1 MNSLLPSTSFD
12 ADTFL
17 GTFDKALILLGKRLD
32 LGPFHYFA
40 GAHQEWKQTCR
51 KVHAFVD
58 GYVDKAIEEI
68 HQEKDISKDGLSE
81 SYTLIGELV
90 KETQDR
96 DSLRHQIMNVFFP
109 ARDST
114 AIGVSNVFF
123 QLARH
128 PRVWHKLRE
137 EVVNTAP
144 RALSIEL
151 LNSMI
156 YLKNVINE
164 SGSSTV
170 CQLVIRTRL
179 TFSGLRLHSPVGHA
193 ARTCLK
199 DAILPCGGGPDGKLP
214 IFVPKG
220 QFISIHFDAMQRDQD
235 LWGEDAQE
243 FQPERWETH
252 RAGWEY
258 APFLGGPRI
267 CPAKQMVLTEIA
279 YVVVRLLQEFKSIE
293 CRDPETMYLERQ
305 RMTTESRNGVQ
316 VALYPV

>member
-1 MNSLLPSTSFD
+1 M
-12 ADTFL
+12 
-17 GTFDKALILLGKRLD
+17 
-32 LGPFHYFA
+32 
-40 GAHQEWKQTCR
+40 
-51 KVHAFVD
+51 V
-58 GYVDKAIEEI
+58 
-68 HQEKDISKDGLSE
+68 
-81 SYTLIGELV
+81 GELV

-96 DSLRHQIMNVFFP
+96 DSLRHQIMNLFFP

-128 PRVWHKLRE
+128 PRVWDKLRE

-144 RALSIEL
+144 GALSIEL
-151 LNSMI
+151 LNSMK
-156 YLKNVINE
+156 YLRNVIDE
-164 SGSSTV
+164 SGSLTAFQS
-170 CQLVIRTRL
+170 VIMIEL
-179 TFSGLRLHSPVGHA
+179 TSSGLRLHSPVGHA

-199 DAILPCGGGPDGKLP
+199 DSTLPRGGGPDGKLP

-220 QFISIHFDAMQRDQD
+220 QFIGIHFDAMQRDPD
-235 LWGEDAQE
+235 LWGADAEE
-243 FQPERWETH
+243 FRPERWETY

-258 APFLGGPRI
+258 TPFLGGPRI
-267 CPAKQMVLTEIA
+267 CPAKQMVLTETA
-279 YVVVRLLQEFKSIE
+279 YVVVRLVQEFKSIE